1 MTKSLR
7 AVACSAVLML
17 AFTACSGGTDSGSP
31 TASSTPSSTPAP
43 TSTTPATAPSS
54 TPSSTPPAASPS
66 AVPSAVP
73 KRTAAQ
79 LAKALL
85 VLADLPPG
93 FSIEKDA
100 AGDDADVTVSSKDS
114 RCAKLVAFTN
124 ADNPPGSKA
133 SAGQSYSGGAQGP
146 FIDETID
153 AMGSPAAAQAL
164 QKSFRQAV
172 TACRTMSLK
181 VPGEGTSPISVREVS
196 APDVGTDPVA
206 VRFTATAGP
215 AQGFEVTMVT
225 AAVDDVVVAVT
236 VVNGLPEDIEGA
248 STAAVEKVED
258 TLAAST
264 SGT

>member
-1 MTKSLR
+1 M
-7 AVACSAVLML
+7 
-17 AFTACSGGTDSGSP
+17 
-31 TASSTPSSTPAP
+31 
-43 TSTTPATAPSS
+43 
-54 TPSSTPPAASPS
+54 
-66 AVPSAVP
+66 
-73 KRTAAQ
+73 
-79 LAKALL
+79 
-85 VLADLPPG
+85 
-93 FSIEKDA
+93 
-100 AGDDADVTVSSKDS
+100 SSKDS

-133 SAGQSYSGGAQGP
+133 SAAQSYSGGAQGP

-153 AMGSPAAAQAL
+153 AMGSPAAARAL
-164 QKSFRQAV
+164 QKSYKQAV

-206 VRFTATAGP
+206 VRFTATAGSLE
-215 AQGFEVTMVT
+215 GFEVTVVT

-236 VVNGLPEDIEGA
+236 VINGLPEDIEGA
-248 STAAVEKVED
+248 TVTAVEKVQD

>member
-17 AFTACSGGTDSGSP
+17 AFTSCSGGTKSGSP
-31 TASSTPSSTPAP
+31 TASSAPSSTP

-54 TPSSTPPAASPS
+54 TPPAVTPS
-66 AVPSAVP
+66 AVPSPTAPAVP

-79 LAKALL
+79 LTKALL
-85 VLADLPPG
+85 ALADLPPG
-93 FSIEKDA
+93 FSLEKDDV
-100 AGDDADVTVSSKDS
+100 GDDADVTVSSKDT

-133 SAGQSYSGGAQGP
+133 SAAQSYSGGAQGP

-153 AMGSPAAAQAL
+153 AMGSPASARAL
-164 QKSFRQAV
+164 QKSFKQAI

-215 AQGFEVTMVT
+215 LQGFEVTVAT

-236 VVNGLPEDIEGA
+236 VINGLPEDIEGA
-248 STAAVEKVED
+248 TTAAVEKAQD
-258 TLAAST
+258 TLAASA